1 MNTTTFSPV
10 DCTQGLLK
18 EHPSCLPLS
27 LRRTVV
33 PFGGARRR
41 SLLSSSRIIVQAASF
56 RPCIDIHQGRVKQI
70 VGSSLKDL
78 AAEREQSSQDAL
90 VVNFDTDLRSSFF
103 AKLYQNSDLKGGHVV
118 MLGSDQASRY
128 AAYEA
133 LMAYPGGLQIG
144 GGVTTDNALEYLN
157 AGASHVI
164 VTSFVFREGRL
175 EEERLQSLVKL
186 VGKERLVLDLS
197 CRKRDGQY
205 YVVTDRWQ
213 RFSEL
218 AVDQRTL
225 NDLAGSCAEFLVH
238 GVDVE
243 GMQLGVDEEL
253 VHLLGQA
260 SPIPVTYAGGVRS
273 LDDLERVKTAG
284 SGRVDITVGSALDIF
299 GGKLPY
305 GEVLAWH
312 KQQQSSPQGAD
323 RVAA

>member
-1 MNTTTFSPV
+1 MSHHRRA
-10 DCTQGLLK
+10 LLTRNSDTK
-18 EHPSCLPLS
+18 TI
-27 LRRTVV
+27 R
-33 PFGGARRR
+33 
-41 SLLSSSRIIVQAASF
+41 AASF
-56 RPCIDIHQGRVKQI
+56 RPCIDIHQGKVKQI
-70 VGSSLKDL
+70 VGSSLNDL
-78 AAEREQSSQDAL
+78 AAQREDLSQNGL
-90 VVNFDTDLRSSFF
+90 VVNFETDLRSSFF
-103 AKLYQNSDLKGGHVV
+103 AKLYQNSSLKGGHVV
-118 MLGSDQASRY
+118 MLGADQASKY

-144 GGVTTDNALEYLN
+144 GGVTLDNAIEYLN

-175 EEERLQSLVKL
+175 EEERLRSLVDL

-197 CRKRDGQY
+197 CRKRDGEY

-218 AVDQRTL
+218 VVNQQTL
-225 NDLAGSCAEFLVH
+225 DDLAGSCAEFLVH

-253 VHLLGQA
+253 VHLLGQS

-273 LDDLERVKTAG
+273 LDDLERVKQAG
-284 SGRVDITVGSALDIF
+284 NGRVDITVGSALDIF

-305 GEVLAWH
+305 AEVLAWH
-312 KQQQSSPQGAD
+312 KQQMAD
-323 RVAA
+323 NVHADLVTA

>member
-1 MNTTTFSPV
+1 MKKR
-10 DCTQGLLK
+10 K
-18 EHPSCLPLS
+18 E
-27 LRRTVV
+27 RGV
-33 PFGGARRR
+33 PFGRVRAKALHR
-41 SLLSSSRIIVQAASF
+41 SRIKNIEAASF

-78 AAEREQSSQDAL
+78 AAEREESPHDGL

-144 GGVTTDNALEYLN
+144 GGVTTDNAIEYLD

-175 EEERLQSLVKL
+175 EEDRLRTLVNL

-218 AVDQRTL
+218 VVNQQTL
-225 NDLAGSCAEFLVH
+225 DDLAGSCAEFLVH

-253 VHLLGQA
+253 VQLLGEA

-273 LDDLERVKTAG
+273 LDDLERVKKAG
-284 SGRVDITVGSALDIF
+284 NGRVDITVGSALDIF
-299 GGKLPY
+299 GGILPY

-312 KQQQSSPQGAD
+312 NQQKSPMPAEL
-323 RVAA
+323 VAA